1 MNKVFVGIDV
11 SKDILNVAIHNGKK
25 GSFPNTGQGFEEVYA
40 FIAPFDPALVVI
52 EATGGYQFRVV
63 EHLAIH
69 AIPVAVVNPRQV
81 RDFAKATGK
90 LAKTDR
96 IDAAVIAH
104 FGEAVKP
111 KPQALKDDQAQ
122 KLDALIS
129 RRRQLVEMITAEKNR
144 FAVAKSWVKDDIGA
158 TIAWLTRSVEKINKE
173 IDRLIKNSPLW
184 LEKDQL
190 LQTAKGVGAI
200 VSSSLLCDLP
210 ELGSLNRHK
219 IAALVGV
226 APFSRDSGTYRGRR
240 TIWGGRAHVLL
251 PSCIL
256 PHNVPAIRPLSV
268 TACIA
273 LSLIPSCALALAPSR
288 PVAPLGHPVNNL
300 CGSTTSLRMRSSS
313 SLGATASTA
322 FDTSREKPVFSMI
335 LSMDTPG

>member
-11 SKDILNVAIHNGKK
+11 SKDILDVAIHNGKK
-25 GSFPNTGQGFEEVYA
+25 GSFPNTDQGFEEVYA

-69 AIPVAVVNPRQV
+69 AIPFAVVNPRQV

-111 KPQALKDDQAQ
+111 EPQALKDDQAQ

-200 VSSSLLCDLP
+200 VSCSLLCDLP

-240 TIWGGRAHVLL
+240 TIWGGRAHVRSILYMATISAIRFNPLIKPLYERLIERGKVRKVAIVACMRKLL
-251 PSCIL
+251 TILNAMVRTNTPFRVPSC
-256 PHNVPAIRPLSV
+256 
-268 TACIA
+268 T
-273 LSLIPSCALALAPSR
+273 
-288 PVAPLGHPVNNL
+288 
-300 CGSTTSLRMRSSS
+300 
-313 SLGATASTA
+313 
-322 FDTSREKPVFSMI
+322 
-335 LSMDTPG
+335 

>member
-11 SKDILNVAIHNGKK
+11 SKDILDVAIHNGKK

-111 KPQALKDDQAQ
+111 EPQALKDDQAQ

-240 TIWGGRAHVLL
+240 TIWGGRAHVRSILYMATISAIRFNPLIKPLYERLIERGKVRKVAIVACMRKLL
-251 PSCIL
+251 TILNAMVRTNTPFRVPSC
-256 PHNVPAIRPLSV
+256 
-268 TACIA
+268 T
-273 LSLIPSCALALAPSR
+273 
-288 PVAPLGHPVNNL
+288 
-300 CGSTTSLRMRSSS
+300 
-313 SLGATASTA
+313 
-322 FDTSREKPVFSMI
+322 
-335 LSMDTPG
+335 

>member
-11 SKDILNVAIHNGKK
+11 SKDILDVAIHNGKK
-25 GSFPNTGQGFEEVYA
+25 GSFPNTDQGFEEVYA

-111 KPQALKDDQAQ
+111 EPQALKDDQAQ

-240 TIWGGRAHVLL
+240 TIWGGRAHVRSILYMATISAIRFNPLIKPLYERLIERGKVRKVAIVACMRKLL
-251 PSCIL
+251 TILNAMVRTNTPFRVPSC
-256 PHNVPAIRPLSV
+256 
-268 TACIA
+268 T
-273 LSLIPSCALALAPSR
+273 
-288 PVAPLGHPVNNL
+288 
-300 CGSTTSLRMRSSS
+300 
-313 SLGATASTA
+313 
-322 FDTSREKPVFSMI
+322 
-335 LSMDTPG
+335 

>member
-1 MNKVFVGIDV
+1 MTQGREERVINKVFVGIDV
-11 SKDILNVAIHNGKK
+11 SKDILDVAIHNGKK
-25 GSFPNTGQGFEEVYA
+25 GSFPNTDQGFEEVYA

-111 KPQALKDDQAQ
+111 EPQALKDDQAQ

-240 TIWGGRAHVLL
+240 TIWGGRAHVRSILYMATISAILFNPLIKPLYERLIERGKVRKVAIVACMRKLL
-251 PSCIL
+251 TILNAMVRTNTPFRVPSC
-256 PHNVPAIRPLSV
+256 
-268 TACIA
+268 T
-273 LSLIPSCALALAPSR
+273 
-288 PVAPLGHPVNNL
+288 
-300 CGSTTSLRMRSSS
+300 
-313 SLGATASTA
+313 
-322 FDTSREKPVFSMI
+322 
-335 LSMDTPG
+335 

>member
-1 MNKVFVGIDV
+1 MTQGREERVMDKVFVGIDV
-11 SKDILNVAIHNGKK
+11 SKNTLDVAIHNGKK
-25 GSFPNTGQGFEEVYA
+25 GSFPNTDQGFEEVYD
-40 FIAPFDPALVVI
+40 FIAPFGPALVVI

-63 EHLAIH
+63 EYLAIH

-104 FGEAVKP
+104 FGESVKP
-111 KPQALKDDQAQ
+111 EPQALKDDQAQ

-158 TIAWLTRSVEKINKE
+158 TIAWLTQSVEKINKE
-173 IDRLIKNSPLW
+173 IDRLIKNSSLW
-184 LEKDQL
+184 REKDEL

-240 TIWGGRAHVLL
+240 TIWGGRAHARSILYMATISAIRFNPLIKPLYERLIERGKVCKVAIVACMRKLL
-251 PSCIL
+251 TILNAMIRTNTPFRVPSC
-256 PHNVPAIRPLSV
+256 
-268 TACIA
+268 T
-273 LSLIPSCALALAPSR
+273 
-288 PVAPLGHPVNNL
+288 
-300 CGSTTSLRMRSSS
+300 
-313 SLGATASTA
+313 
-322 FDTSREKPVFSMI
+322 
-335 LSMDTPG
+335 

>member
-1 MNKVFVGIDV
+1 MTQGREERVMNKVFVGIDV
-11 SKDILNVAIHNGKK
+11 SKDILDVAIHNGKK
-25 GSFPNTGQGFEEVYA
+25 GSFPNTDQGFEEVYA

-111 KPQALKDDQAQ
+111 EPQALKDDQAQ

-240 TIWGGRAHVLL
+240 TIWGGRAHVRSILYMATISAIRFNPLIKPLYERLIERGKVRKVAIVACMRKLL
-251 PSCIL
+251 TILNAMVRTNTPFRVPSC
-256 PHNVPAIRPLSV
+256 
-268 TACIA
+268 T
-273 LSLIPSCALALAPSR
+273 
-288 PVAPLGHPVNNL
+288 
-300 CGSTTSLRMRSSS
+300 
-313 SLGATASTA
+313 
-322 FDTSREKPVFSMI
+322 
-335 LSMDTPG
+335 

>member
-1 MNKVFVGIDV
+1 MDKVFVGIDV
-11 SKDILNVAIHNGKK
+11 SKDILDVAIHNGKK
-25 GSFPNTGQGFEEVYA
+25 GSFPNNDRGFEETYA

-69 AIPVAVVNPRQV
+69 AIPVAVVNPPQV

-111 KPQALKDDQAQ
+111 QPQALKDDQAQ

-144 FAVAKSWVKDDIGA
+144 FTVAKSWVKDDIRA
-158 TIAWLTRSVEKINKE
+158 TIDWLTQSVEKINKE

-184 LEKDQL
+184 REKDQL

-226 APFSRDSGTYRGRR
+226 APFSRDSGKYRGKR
-240 TIWGGRAHVLL
+240 TIWGGRAHVRSILYMATL
-251 PSCIL
+251 SAIRFNPLIKPLYERLTGKGKVRKVAVVACMRKFLTILNAIIRTNTPFRVPSCI
-256 PHNVPAIRPLSV
+256 
-268 TACIA
+268 
-273 LSLIPSCALALAPSR
+273 
-288 PVAPLGHPVNNL
+288 
-300 CGSTTSLRMRSSS
+300 
-313 SLGATASTA
+313 
-322 FDTSREKPVFSMI
+322 
-335 LSMDTPG
+335 

>member
-11 SKDILNVAIHNGKK
+11 SKDILDVAIHNGKK
-25 GSFPNTGQGFEEVYA
+25 GSFPNTDQGFEEVYA
-40 FIAPFDPALVVI
+40 FIAPFGPALVVI

-111 KPQALKDDQAQ
+111 EPQALKDDQAQ
-122 KLDALIS
+122 KLDAMIS

-184 LEKDQL
+184 REKDQL

-226 APFSRDSGTYRGRR
+226 APFSKDSGTYRGRR
-240 TIWGGRAHVLL
+240 TIWGGRAHVRSILYMATISAIRFNPLIKPLYERLIERGKVRKVAIVACMRKLL
-251 PSCIL
+251 TILNAMVRTNTPFRVPSC
-256 PHNVPAIRPLSV
+256 
-268 TACIA
+268 T
-273 LSLIPSCALALAPSR
+273 
-288 PVAPLGHPVNNL
+288 
-300 CGSTTSLRMRSSS
+300 
-313 SLGATASTA
+313 
-322 FDTSREKPVFSMI
+322 
-335 LSMDTPG
+335 

>member
-11 SKDILNVAIHNGKK
+11 SKDILDVAIHNGKK
-25 GSFPNTGQGFEEVYA
+25 GSFPNTDQGFEEVYA
-40 FIAPFDPALVVI
+40 FIAPFGPALVVI

-69 AIPVAVVNPRQV
+69 AIPVAVVNPRKV

-111 KPQALKDDQAQ
+111 EPQALKDDQAQ

-184 LEKDQL
+184 RDKDQL

-240 TIWGGRAHVLL
+240 TIWGGRAHVR
-251 PSCIL
+251 SIL
-256 PHNVPAIRPLSV
+256 YMATISAIRFNPLIKPLYERLIERGKV
-268 TACIA
+268 RKVAIVACMRKLLTILNA
-273 LSLIPSCALALAPSR
+273 MVRTNTPFRVSSC
-288 PVAPLGHPVNNL
+288 
-300 CGSTTSLRMRSSS
+300 T
-313 SLGATASTA
+313 
-322 FDTSREKPVFSMI
+322 
-335 LSMDTPG
+335 

>member
-11 SKDILNVAIHNGKK
+11 SKDILDVAIHNGKK
-25 GSFPNTGQGFEEVYA
+25 GSFPNTDQGFEEVYA

-63 EHLAIH
+63 EHLALH

-122 KLDALIS
+122 NLDALIS

-184 LEKDQL
+184 REKDQL
-190 LQTAKGVGAI
+190 LQTAKGVGAV

-226 APFSRDSGTYRGRR
+226 ARFSRDSGTYRGRR
-240 TIWGGRAHVLL
+240 TIWGGRAHVRSILYMATISAIRFNPLIKPLYERLIERGKVRKVAIVACMRKLL
-251 PSCIL
+251 TILNAMVRTNTPFRVPSC
-256 PHNVPAIRPLSV
+256 
-268 TACIA
+268 T
-273 LSLIPSCALALAPSR
+273 
-288 PVAPLGHPVNNL
+288 
-300 CGSTTSLRMRSSS
+300 
-313 SLGATASTA
+313 
-322 FDTSREKPVFSMI
+322 
-335 LSMDTPG
+335 

>member
-1 MNKVFVGIDV
+1 MTQGREERVMNKVFVGIDV
-11 SKDILNVAIHNGKK
+11 SKDILDVAIHNGKK
-25 GSFPNTGQGFEEVYA
+25 GSFPNTDQGFEEVYA
-40 FIAPFDPALVVI
+40 FIAPFGPALVVI

-173 IDRLIKNSPLW
+173 IDRIIKNSPLW
-184 LEKDQL
+184 REKDQL

-240 TIWGGRAHVLL
+240 TIWGGRAHVRSILYMATISAIRFNPLIKPLYERLIERGKVRKVAIVACMRKLL
-251 PSCIL
+251 TILNAMVRTNTPFRVPSC
-256 PHNVPAIRPLSV
+256 
-268 TACIA
+268 T
-273 LSLIPSCALALAPSR
+273 
-288 PVAPLGHPVNNL
+288 
-300 CGSTTSLRMRSSS
+300 
-313 SLGATASTA
+313 
-322 FDTSREKPVFSMI
+322 
-335 LSMDTPG
+335 

>member
-1 MNKVFVGIDV
+1 MTQGREERVMNKVFVGIDV
-11 SKDILNVAIHNGKK
+11 SKDILDVAIHNGKK

-240 TIWGGRAHVLL
+240 TIWGGRAHVRSILYMATISAIRFNPLIKPLYERLIERGKVRKVAIVACMRKLL
-251 PSCIL
+251 TILNAMVRTNTPFRVPSC
-256 PHNVPAIRPLSV
+256 
-268 TACIA
+268 T
-273 LSLIPSCALALAPSR
+273 
-288 PVAPLGHPVNNL
+288 
-300 CGSTTSLRMRSSS
+300 
-313 SLGATASTA
+313 
-322 FDTSREKPVFSMI
+322 
-335 LSMDTPG
+335 

>member
-1 MNKVFVGIDV
+1 MPSITE
-11 SKDILNVAIHNGKK
+11 KK
-25 GSFPNTGQGFEEVYA
+25 GSFPNTDEGFEEVYA
-40 FIAPFDPALVVI
+40 FIAPFGPALVVI

-111 KPQALKDDQAQ
+111 KPQASKDDQAR
-122 KLDALIS
+122 KLDAMIS
-129 RRRQLVEMITAEKNR
+129 CRRQLVEMITAEKNR

-184 LEKDQL
+184 QEKEQL

-240 TIWGGRAHVLL
+240 TIWEGRAHVRSLL
-251 PSCIL
+251 YMATTISAIRFNPLIKPLYERLIERGKVREVAIVACMRKLLTILNAMVRTNTPFRVPSC
-256 PHNVPAIRPLSV
+256 
-268 TACIA
+268 T
-273 LSLIPSCALALAPSR
+273 
-288 PVAPLGHPVNNL
+288 
-300 CGSTTSLRMRSSS
+300 
-313 SLGATASTA
+313 
-322 FDTSREKPVFSMI
+322 
-335 LSMDTPG
+335 

>member
-11 SKDILNVAIHNGKK
+11 SKDILDVAIHNGKK

-111 KPQALKDDQAQ
+111 EPQALKDDQAQ

-240 TIWGGRAHVLL
+240 TIWGGRAHVRSILYMATISAILFNPLIKPLYERLIERGKVRKVAIVACMRKLL
-251 PSCIL
+251 TILNAMVRTNTPFRVPSC
-256 PHNVPAIRPLSV
+256 
-268 TACIA
+268 T
-273 LSLIPSCALALAPSR
+273 
-288 PVAPLGHPVNNL
+288 
-300 CGSTTSLRMRSSS
+300 
-313 SLGATASTA
+313 
-322 FDTSREKPVFSMI
+322 
-335 LSMDTPG
+335 

>member
-1 MNKVFVGIDV
+1 MTQGREERVMNKVFVGIDV
-11 SKDILNVAIHNGKK
+11 SKDILDVAIHNGKK
-25 GSFPNTGQGFEEVYA
+25 GSFPNTDQGFEEVYA
-40 FIAPFDPALVVI
+40 FIAPFGPALVVI

-158 TIAWLTRSVEKINKE
+158 TVAWLTRSVEKINKE
-173 IDRLIKNSPLW
+173 IDRIIKNSPLW
-184 LEKDQL
+184 REKDQL

-240 TIWGGRAHVLL
+240 TIWGGRAHVRSILYMATISAIRFNPLIKPLYERLIERGKVRKVAIVACMRKLL
-251 PSCIL
+251 TILNAMVRTNTPFRVPSC
-256 PHNVPAIRPLSV
+256 
-268 TACIA
+268 T
-273 LSLIPSCALALAPSR
+273 
-288 PVAPLGHPVNNL
+288 
-300 CGSTTSLRMRSSS
+300 
-313 SLGATASTA
+313 
-322 FDTSREKPVFSMI
+322 
-335 LSMDTPG
+335 

>member
-11 SKDILNVAIHNGKK
+11 SKDILDVAIHNGKK
-25 GSFPNTGQGFEEVYA
+25 GSFPNTDQGFEEVYA
-40 FIAPFDPALVVI
+40 FIAPFGPALVVI

-111 KPQALKDDQAQ
+111 EPQVLKDDQAQ
-122 KLDALIS
+122 KLGALIS

-144 FAVAKSWVKDDIGA
+144 FAVAKSWIKDDIGA

-184 LEKDQL
+184 REKDQL
-190 LQTAKGVGAI
+190 LQTAKGVGAV

-240 TIWGGRAHVLL
+240 TIWGGRAHVRSILYMATISAIRFNPLIKPLYERLIERGKVRKVAIVACMRKLL
-251 PSCIL
+251 TILNAMVRTNTPFRVPSC
-256 PHNVPAIRPLSV
+256 N
-268 TACIA
+268 
-273 LSLIPSCALALAPSR
+273 
-288 PVAPLGHPVNNL
+288 
-300 CGSTTSLRMRSSS
+300 
-313 SLGATASTA
+313 
-322 FDTSREKPVFSMI
+322 
-335 LSMDTPG
+335 

>member
-1 MNKVFVGIDV
+1 MTQGREERVMNKVFVGIDV
-11 SKDILNVAIHNGKK
+11 SKDILDVAIHNGKK
-25 GSFPNTGQGFEEVYA
+25 GSFPNTDQGFEEVYA

-111 KPQALKDDQAQ
+111 EPQALKDDQAQ

-173 IDRLIKNSPLW
+173 IDCLIKNSPLW

-240 TIWGGRAHVLL
+240 TIWGGRAHVRSILYMATISAIRFNPLIKPLYERLIERGKVRKIAIVACMRKLL
-251 PSCIL
+251 TILNAMVRTNTPFRVPSC
-256 PHNVPAIRPLSV
+256 
-268 TACIA
+268 T
-273 LSLIPSCALALAPSR
+273 
-288 PVAPLGHPVNNL
+288 
-300 CGSTTSLRMRSSS
+300 
-313 SLGATASTA
+313 
-322 FDTSREKPVFSMI
+322 
-335 LSMDTPG
+335 

>member
-11 SKDILNVAIHNGKK
+11 SKDILDVAIHNGKK
-25 GSFPNTGQGFEEVYA
+25 GSFPNTDQGFEEVYA

-63 EHLAIH
+63 EYLAIH
-69 AIPVAVVNPRQV
+69 AIPFAVVNPRQV

-111 KPQALKDDQAQ
+111 EPQALKDDQAQ

-200 VSSSLLCDLP
+200 VSCSLLCDLP

-240 TIWGGRAHVLL
+240 TIWGGRAHVRSILYMATISAIRFNPLIKPLYERLIERGKVRKVAIVACMRKLL
-251 PSCIL
+251 TILNAMVRTNTPFRVPSC
-256 PHNVPAIRPLSV
+256 
-268 TACIA
+268 T
-273 LSLIPSCALALAPSR
+273 
-288 PVAPLGHPVNNL
+288 
-300 CGSTTSLRMRSSS
+300 
-313 SLGATASTA
+313 
-322 FDTSREKPVFSMI
+322 
-335 LSMDTPG
+335 

>member
-11 SKDILNVAIHNGKK
+11 SKDILDVAIHNGKK
-25 GSFPNTGQGFEEVYA
+25 GSFPNTDQGFEEVYA
-40 FIAPFDPALVVI
+40 FIAPFCPALVVI

-63 EHLAIH
+63 EHLALH

-122 KLDALIS
+122 NLDALIS

-184 LEKDQL
+184 REKDQL
-190 LQTAKGVGAI
+190 LQTAKGVGTV

-240 TIWGGRAHVLL
+240 TIWGGRAHVRSILYMATISAIRFNPLIKPLYERLIERGKVRKVAIVACMRKLL
-251 PSCIL
+251 TILNAMVRTNTPFRVPSC
-256 PHNVPAIRPLSV
+256 
-268 TACIA
+268 T
-273 LSLIPSCALALAPSR
+273 
-288 PVAPLGHPVNNL
+288 
-300 CGSTTSLRMRSSS
+300 
-313 SLGATASTA
+313 
-322 FDTSREKPVFSMI
+322 
-335 LSMDTPG
+335 

>member
-1 MNKVFVGIDV
+1 MTQGREERVMNKVFVGIDV
-11 SKDILNVAIHNGKK
+11 SKDILDVAIHNGKK
-25 GSFPNTGQGFEEVYA
+25 GSFPNTDQGFEEVYA
-40 FIAPFDPALVVI
+40 FIAPFGPALVVI

-111 KPQALKDDQAQ
+111 EPQALKDDQAQ
-122 KLDALIS
+122 KLDAMIS

-184 LEKDQL
+184 REKDQL

-226 APFSRDSGTYRGRR
+226 APFSKDSGTYRGRR
-240 TIWGGRAHVLL
+240 TIWGGRAHVRSILYMATISAIRFNPLIKPLYERLIERGKVRKVAIVACMRKLL
-251 PSCIL
+251 TILNAMVRTNTPFRVPSC
-256 PHNVPAIRPLSV
+256 
-268 TACIA
+268 T
-273 LSLIPSCALALAPSR
+273 
-288 PVAPLGHPVNNL
+288 
-300 CGSTTSLRMRSSS
+300 
-313 SLGATASTA
+313 
-322 FDTSREKPVFSMI
+322 
-335 LSMDTPG
+335 

>member
-1 MNKVFVGIDV
+1 MHKVFVGIDV
-11 SKDILNVAIHNGKK
+11 SKDSLDVAIHNGKK
-25 GSFPNTGQGFEEVYA
+25 GSFPNNDRGFEEVYA
-40 FIAPFDPALVVI
+40 FIAPSDPALVVI

-63 EHLAIH
+63 EYLAIH
-69 AIPVAVVNPRQV
+69 TIPVAVVNPRQV

-111 KPQALKDDQAQ
+111 QPQVLKDDQAQ

-144 FAVAKSWVKDDIGA
+144 FTVAKSWVKDDIRA
-158 TIAWLTRSVEKINKE
+158 TIDWLTQSVEKINKE

-184 LEKDQL
+184 REKDQL

-219 IAALVGV
+219 IAALAGV
-226 APFSRDSGTYRGRR
+226 APFSRDSGKYRGKR
-240 TIWGGRAHVLL
+240 TIWGGRAHVRSILYMATL
-251 PSCIL
+251 SAIRFNPLIKPLYERLIEKGKVRKVAVVACMRKFLTILNAIIRTNTPFRVPSCI
-256 PHNVPAIRPLSV
+256 
-268 TACIA
+268 
-273 LSLIPSCALALAPSR
+273 
-288 PVAPLGHPVNNL
+288 
-300 CGSTTSLRMRSSS
+300 
-313 SLGATASTA
+313 
-322 FDTSREKPVFSMI
+322 
-335 LSMDTPG
+335 

>member
-1 MNKVFVGIDV
+1 MDKVFVGIDV
-11 SKDILNVAIHNGKK
+11 SKDSLDVAIHNGKK
-25 GSFPNTGQGFEEVYA
+25 GSFPNNDWGFEEVYA
-40 FIAPFDPALVVI
+40 FIAPCDPALVVI

-69 AIPVAVVNPRQV
+69 TIPVAVVNPRQV

-111 KPQALKDDQAQ
+111 QPQALKDDQAQ

-144 FAVAKSWVKDDIGA
+144 FTVAKSWVKDDIRA
-158 TIAWLTRSVEKINKE
+158 TIDWLTQSVEKINKE

-184 LEKDQL
+184 REKDQL

-226 APFSRDSGTYRGRR
+226 APFSRDSGRYRGKR
-240 TIWGGRAHVLL
+240 TIWGGRAHVRSIVYMATLSAIRFNPLIKPLYERLIERGKVRKVAVVACMRKLL
-251 PSCIL
+251 TILNAMVRTNTPFRVPSCI
-256 PHNVPAIRPLSV
+256 
-268 TACIA
+268 
-273 LSLIPSCALALAPSR
+273 
-288 PVAPLGHPVNNL
+288 
-300 CGSTTSLRMRSSS
+300 
-313 SLGATASTA
+313 
-322 FDTSREKPVFSMI
+322 
-335 LSMDTPG
+335 

>member
-1 MNKVFVGIDV
+1 MTQGREERVMNKVFVGIDV
-11 SKDILNVAIHNGKK
+11 SKDILDVAIHDGKK
-25 GSFPNTGQGFEEVYA
+25 GSFPNTDQGFEEVYA
-40 FIAPFDPALVVI
+40 FIAPFGPALVVI

-111 KPQALKDDQAQ
+111 EPQALKDDQAQ
-122 KLDALIS
+122 KLDAMIS

-184 LEKDQL
+184 REKDQL

-226 APFSRDSGTYRGRR
+226 APFSKDSGTYRGRR
-240 TIWGGRAHVLL
+240 TIWGGRAHVRSILYMATISAIRFNPLIKPLYERLIERGKVRKVAIVACMRKLL
-251 PSCIL
+251 TILNAMVRTNTPFRVPSC
-256 PHNVPAIRPLSV
+256 
-268 TACIA
+268 T
-273 LSLIPSCALALAPSR
+273 
-288 PVAPLGHPVNNL
+288 
-300 CGSTTSLRMRSSS
+300 
-313 SLGATASTA
+313 
-322 FDTSREKPVFSMI
+322 
-335 LSMDTPG
+335 

>member
-1 MNKVFVGIDV
+1 MTQGREERVMNKVFVGIDV
-11 SKDILNVAIHNGKK
+11 SKDILDVAIHNGKK
-25 GSFPNTGQGFEEVYA
+25 GSFPNTDQGFEEVYA
-40 FIAPFDPALVVI
+40 FIAPFGPALVVI

-111 KPQALKDDQAQ
+111 EPQALKDDQAQ
-122 KLDALIS
+122 NLDALIS

-158 TIAWLTRSVEKINKE
+158 TVAWLTRSVEKINKE
-173 IDRLIKNSPLW
+173 IDRIIKNSPLW
-184 LEKDQL
+184 REKDQL

-240 TIWGGRAHVLL
+240 TIWGGRAHVRSILYMATISAIRFNPLIKPLYERLIERGKVRKVAIVACMRKLL
-251 PSCIL
+251 TILNAMVRTNTPFRVPSC
-256 PHNVPAIRPLSV
+256 
-268 TACIA
+268 T
-273 LSLIPSCALALAPSR
+273 
-288 PVAPLGHPVNNL
+288 
-300 CGSTTSLRMRSSS
+300 
-313 SLGATASTA
+313 
-322 FDTSREKPVFSMI
+322 
-335 LSMDTPG
+335 